1 MLTPGFLTKV
11 GSIRVERVPAH
22 DFGDVDL
29 SKAPVG
35 VGHTTEGSF
44 ESALQK
50 FESVDAPHFLV
61 GADRK
66 GKVRIC
72 QLVALGRTAGALEHN
87 KGTVETNRWAR
98 AQIELAGFSKK
109 SAWLPNQD
117 VLDAFTQ
124 LVAALRGRAGIP
136 LHRPFPDAMIPAGI
150 IWATTKNP
158 RRKSGHW
165 GTLAG
170 WWNHLEV
177 PGNAHWDMGAFRWTP
192 VLKNAQSLVKPAP
205 EARPTT
211 LPSWFWPW
219 VEWRLGEG
227 EFKSF
232 GAAAEK
238 HRPKEAPRPIPD
250 WAWKR
255 FAKFVADRKPKR

>member
-1 MLTPGFLTKV
+1 MVLTPGFLTKV
-11 GSIRVERVPAH
+11 RSIRVERVPAH
-22 DFGDVDL
+22 DFGAVDL

-72 QLVALGRTAGALEHN
+72 QLVALGRTAGALEHR
-87 KGTVETNRWAR
+87 KGTVETNSWAR

-109 SAWLPNQD
+109 SPWLPNQD

-124 LVAALRGRAGIP
+124 LVAALRGTAGIP

-158 RRKSGHW
+158 RRNSGHW
-165 GTLAG
+165 GRRSQAGGITSRCPATHTGTWVLSGGHPCSRTRSRWSSRHRRRVPDAALVVLA
-170 WWNHLEV
+170 
-177 PGNAHWDMGAFRWTP
+177 MGR
-192 VLKNAQSLVKPAP
+192 V
-205 EARPTT
+205 
-211 LPSWFWPW
+211 
-219 VEWRLGEG
+219 
-227 EFKSF
+227 
-232 GAAAEK
+232 AAG
-238 HRPKEAPRPIPD
+238 
-250 WAWKR
+250 
-255 FAKFVADRKPKR
+255 